1 MDSWKDKNGKRYVY
15 CHECEFGGNGKLK
28 NCNVGKEIRS
38 NPLNRGCWAGE
49 LIEGLKQDE
58 EDEIHNSGNTA
69 Q

>member
-15 CHECEFGGNGKLK
+15 CHECAYGGNGIIK

-38 NPLNRGCWAGE
+38 NYLNRGCWAGE
-49 LIEGLKQDE
+49 LIKELKQGE
-58 EDEIHNSGNTA
+58 EDEIHNSGDTT